1 MPLLSH
7 LRLAAIL
14 AGKRK
19 MKPIIAIV
27 GRPNV
32 GKSTLFNRLVGRRK
46 AMVDDMPGVT
56 RDRNYAEVTRF
67 DVPFILVDTGG
78 FEPETS
84 NKLLQQMRE
93 QSRFAMEEADLILF
107 VMDARDGLTP
117 ADRDVVKMLR
127 RIDKP
132 VFYIINKV
140 DGDRLEA
147 AAGDFYSLG
156 IDHVYTISAEHNRG
170 VGDLMDEVLGAIPP
184 DLDREAEEEV
194 TKIAVVG
201 RPNVG
206 KSTLVNRLLGYER
219 VVANPTA
226 GTTRDAVDT
235 RFLVNQ
241 KPYLLIDTAGIRR
254 KGKTVEKVEKYSVM
268 DALRSIERADV
279 VLIVISAE
287 DGVTEQDSK
296 IAGYAYEAGR
306 GCIFLVNK
314 WDTLTKDNGSM
325 GKFVE
330 EIRRN
335 FKYLPFAPILFV
347 SAVSGQRTGK
357 IIPEVD
363 LVMEQFSKRVTTADL
378 NRVFSK
384 ATEDNHAPLSHGRR
398 VKFFF
403 ATQVATKPPSF
414 VIFTNQPDG
423 IHFSYERY
431 IMNRFREAFGFTGT
445 PLKLIFRGRDRKEG

>member
-1 MPLLSH
+1 
-7 LRLAAIL
+7 
-14 AGKRK
+14 

-67 DVPFILVDTGG
+67 DLPFILVDTGG

-84 NKLLQQMRE
+84 DKLLQQMRE
-93 QSRFAMEEADLILF
+93 QSRFAMDEADLILF
-107 VMDARDGLTP
+107 VMDARAGLTP
-117 ADRDVVKMLR
+117 ADSEVVEMLR
-127 RIDKP
+127 RINKP

-140 DGDRLEA
+140 DGESQEA
-147 AAGDFYSLG
+147 ATGDFYSLG
-156 IDHVYTISAEHNRG
+156 VDHIYTVSAEHNRG
-170 VGDLMDEVLGAIPP
+170 IGDLIDEVLGAIPR
-184 DLDREAEEEV
+184 DEVDQVEEDV
-194 TKIAVVG
+194 TRIAVVG

-206 KSTLVNRLLGYER
+206 KSTLVNRLVGSER

-226 GTTRDAVDT
+226 GTTRDAIDT
-235 RFLVNQ
+235 RFTVNK

-279 VLIVISAE
+279 VLIVLSAE
-287 DGVTEQDSK
+287 EGVTEQDSK

-306 GCIFLVNK
+306 GCIFVVNK
-314 WDTLTKDNGSM
+314 WDALTKDNASM

-330 EIRRN
+330 EIRRS

-347 SAVSGQRTGK
+347 SAATGQRTGK
-357 IIPEVD
+357 IIAEVD
-363 LVMEQFSKRVTTADL
+363 NVMEQYSKRVTTSDL
-378 NRVFSK
+378 NRFFSA
-384 ATEDNHAPLSHGRR
+384 ATDDHHAPLDQGKR
-398 VKFFF
+398 VKFYF
-403 ATQVATKPPSF
+403 ATQVGTKPPCF
-414 VIFTNQPDG
+414 VIFTNRPDG

-431 IMNRFREAFGFTGT
+431 IMNQFREAFGFTGT
-445 PLKLIFRGRDRKEG
+445 PLKLIFRGRDRNQG

>member
-1 MPLLSH
+1 
-7 LRLAAIL
+7 
-14 AGKRK
+14 

-56 RDRNYAEVTRF
+56 RDRNYAEVNRF

-84 NKLLQQMRE
+84 DKLLQQMRE
-93 QSRFAMEEADLILF
+93 QSRFAMNEADLILF

-117 ADRDVVKMLR
+117 ADTEVVEMLR
-127 RIDKP
+127 RINKP

-140 DGDRLEA
+140 DGDRQESNV
-147 AAGDFYSLG
+147 GDFYSLG
-156 IDHVYTISAEHNRG
+156 IDHVYTVSAEHNRG
-170 VGDLMDEVLGAIPP
+170 VGDLMDDVLAAIPK
-184 DLDREAEEEV
+184 DAEKEVEEDI
-194 TKIAVVG
+194 TRIAVVG

-206 KSTLVNRLLGYER
+206 KSTLVNRLLGFER

-235 RFLVNQ
+235 RFMANK
-241 KPYLLIDTAGIRR
+241 KPYVLIDTAGIRK

-279 VLIVISAE
+279 VLIVLSAE

-306 GCIFLVNK
+306 GCIFVVNK
-314 WDTLTKDNGSM
+314 WDTVEKDNASM

-330 EIRRN
+330 EIRRS
-335 FKYLPFAPILFV
+335 FKYLPFAPILFI
-347 SAVSGQRTGK
+347 SAATGQRTGK
-357 IIPEVD
+357 IISEVD
-363 LVMEQFSKRVTTADL
+363 QVMEQYCKRVTTSDL
-378 NRVFSK
+378 NRIFTQAV
-384 ATEDNHAPLSHGRR
+384 EENHAPLDQGKR

-403 ATQVATKPPSF
+403 ATQVGVKPPSF
-414 VIFTNQPDG
+414 VIFTNRPDG
-423 IHFSYERY
+423 IYFSYERY
-431 IMNRFREAFGFTGT
+431 IMNRFREAFGFNGT
-445 PLKLIFRGRDRKEG
+445 PLKLIFRGRDKKDA

>member
-1 MPLLSH
+1 
-7 LRLAAIL
+7 
-14 AGKRK
+14 

-56 RDRNYAEVTRF
+56 RDRNYAEVNRF

-78 FEPETS
+78 FEPET
-84 NKLLQQMRE
+84 NDRMLQQMRE
-93 QSRFAMEEADLILF
+93 QSRFAMDEADLVLF

-117 ADRDVVKMLR
+117 ADTEVVEMLR
-127 RIDKP
+127 RVKKP
-132 VFYIINKV
+132 IFFIINKV
-140 DGDRLEA
+140 DGDSQEA

-156 IDHVYTISAEHNRG
+156 IDQIYTISAEHNRG
-170 VGDLMDEVLGAIPP
+170 VGDLMDDVIAVLPQDTGKAA
-184 DLDREAEEEV
+184 DEET

-226 GTTRDAVDT
+226 GTTRDSVDT
-235 RFLVNQ
+235 RFTVNK
-241 KPYLLIDTAGIRR
+241 KPYILIDTAGIRR
-254 KGKTVEKVEKYSVM
+254 KGKTVEKIEKYSVM
-268 DALRSIERADV
+268 DALRAIERADV

-306 GCIFLVNK
+306 ACIFVVNK
-314 WDTLTKDNGSM
+314 WDTLTKDNASM

-335 FKYLPFAPILFV
+335 FKYLPFAPILFI
-347 SAVSGQRTGK
+347 SATSGQRTGK

-363 LVMEQFSKRVTTADL
+363 LVMAQYAKRVSTADL

-384 ATEDNHAPLSHGRR
+384 ATEENHAPLSQGRR
-398 VKFFF
+398 VKFYF
-403 ATQVATKPPSF
+403 ATQVGIKPPSF
-414 VIFTNQPDG
+414 VIFTNQPEG

-445 PLKLIFRGRDRKEG
+445 PLKLIFRGRDKKQS